1 MIAICK
7 FCGNEFEYFKSQS
20 TGKYCGLKCSSDGR
34 KAEEYNRML
43 NEFKSGKLKRRD
55 SIRKLLTEQ
64 RGYNCEIC
72 GISDHNRRPL
82 TLQVDHIDGNPDNNL
97 PKNVRLLCPNCHSQ
111 TDTYKGGNKGKLKN
125 DQRNVNLRKRYAAL
139 RELKALEE
147 LRAFSSAVRAAN
159 S

>member
-1 MIAICK
+1 MIAICN
-7 FCGNEFEYFKSQS
+7 FCGNQFEYFKSQS
-20 TGKYCGLKCSSDGR
+20 TGKYCGLKCSSAGR
-34 KAEEYNRML
+34 KAEERKRML
-43 NEFKSGKLKRRD
+43 NEFKSGKLKKLA
-55 SIRKLLTEQ
+55 SIRVLLTEQ

-72 GISDHNRRPL
+72 GISEHNGKSL
-82 TLQVDHIDGNPDNNL
+82 TLQVDHIDGNSDNNL

-111 TDTYKGGNKGKLKN
+111 TDTYKGGNKGKLKT
-125 DQRNVNLRKRYAAL
+125 DQRNINLRKKYATL

>member
-1 MIAICK
+1 MIATCN
-7 FCGNEFEYFKSQS
+7 FCGNQFEYFKSQS
-20 TGKYCGLKCSSDGR
+20 SGKYCGLKCSAAGR
-34 KAEEYNRML
+34 KTEEHSRML
-43 NEFKSGKLKRRD
+43 KEFKNGKLKKRD

-72 GISDHNRRPL
+72 GIWEHNGKSI

-125 DQRNVNLRKRYAAL
+125 DQRNVNLRKRYATL
-139 RELKALEE
+139 RDLKALEE
-147 LRAFSSAVRAAN
+147 LRAFSSVVRAVH